1 MINNYFYIQNEL
13 ENNVTN
19 GKNWGFSEVPTG
31 ILFRKVE
38 ELEKKVNILEQKYKG
53 ALVDIRRLE
62 EENIETNNCLYE
74 NYNSIDSVNF
84 CIDILNKKCGID
96 KDA

>member
-1 MINNYFYIQNEL
+1 M

-19 GKNWGFSEVPTG
+19 GKNWGFSEVHTD

-62 EENIETNNCLYE
+62 EENIDTNNCLYE